1 MTGVGIWEG
10 LTTMIEIFE
19 RQDPTRT
26 GASGPSTGADSTLNK
41 EGSDRVVSAVD
52 TQSDPKTAAGAID
65 PQGSKPL

>member
-41 EGSDRVVSAVD
+41 EGGCLESA
-52 TQSDPKTAAGAID
+52 GR
-65 PQGSKPL
+65 LNYLF